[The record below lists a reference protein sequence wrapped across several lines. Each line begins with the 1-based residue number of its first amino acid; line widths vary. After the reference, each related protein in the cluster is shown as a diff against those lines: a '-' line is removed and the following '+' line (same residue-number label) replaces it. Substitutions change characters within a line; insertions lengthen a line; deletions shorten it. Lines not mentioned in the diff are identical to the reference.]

1 MTIHESAEDYLEAIL
16 MIQELKGTVRSVDI
30 ADQLGVSKPSVS
42 IAMRKLR
49 ESGLVEMDEISRISL
64 TEEGLRIAARIYD
77 RHRTLSH
84 LIETLGVPA
93 DVAAE
98 DACRVEHDLSE
109 ETFLAL
115 KKLDASLTRV
125 KTRKN

>member
-16 MIQELKGTVRSVDI
+16 MIQERKGTVRSVDI

-98 DACRVEHDLSE
+98 DACRVEHYISDETFHCLRDHYTDLSGE
-109 ETFLAL
+109 
-115 KKLDASLTRV
+115 LTA
-125 KTRKN
+125 K

>member
-16 MIQELKGTVRSVDI
+16 MIQERKGTVRSVDI

-84 LIETLGVPA
+84 LIEALGVPA